1 MVTAAMAAVAITVV
15 TTAAGAVDGAPAGGQ
30 VMVSAPIADG
40 APGDAAPEVGAPVVR
55 VMVPAVTVRAGMA
68 PGAWVAAA
76 MAAPVVD
83 PAAGGTAVQAEE
95 ARAAADT
102 VVVMAAVDAADP
114 SGPSRH
120 ENAGD
125 DFPSPAISLSSP
137 GVSGPGITFWTVRA
151 TPCALQ
157 SCDLGHDV
165 SVFNLQG
172 DLGQG
177 RASCKGRSRVA
188 PSLPGLSI
196 ALTQPG

>member
-1 MVTAAMAAVAITVV
+1 
-15 TTAAGAVDGAPAGGQ
+15 
-30 VMVSAPIADG
+30 MVSAPIADG
-40 APGDAAPEVGAPVVR
+40 APEVGDPVVR

-83 PAAGGTAVQAEE
+83 PAAGGTAVQAEV
-95 ARAAADT
+95 ARAAAGTVVQAEVAPAEVT

-114 SGPSRH
+114 SGLSRH

-125 DFPSPAISLSSP
+125 DFPSPAISLSSL